1 MLDPPAARFVK
12 LATVG
17 TLAEGQL
24 LAARLESEGIE
35 VRVHSP
41 SFGPYPLTVGEMA
54 ETELWVM
61 SDRLGEASTILLD
74 AEVNS
79 ALAGAEEDKGGDPAF
94 GLELRVIAFTVAV
107 VLAALWILRIVRVY

>member
-1 MLDPPAARFVK
+1 MLDPPQGRFVK

-17 TLAEGQL
+17 TLTEGQV
-24 LAARLESEGIE
+24 LAARLKAEGIE
-35 VRVHSP
+35 VRVHSQ

-61 SDRLGEASTILLD
+61 SDRLSEASTIMLD
-74 AEVNS
+74 AEVNT
-79 ALAGAEEDKGGDPAF
+79 ALSPAEDHEVLDRGFP
-94 GLELRVIAFTVAV
+94 LELKFTAFAVAA